1 MHETQT
7 LDHTKI
13 LTWPTPK
20 GIAASDKASAAARI
34 NHYLATTTT
43 LLADGTSVIPNSE
56 TIVLILKA
64 WDSFGMPVII
74 NDNSY
79 IVKD

>member
-1 MHETQT
+1 MNVNHSQ
-7 LDHTKI
+7 I

-20 GIAASDKASAAARI
+20 GIAASNEVSHAARI

-43 LLADGTSVIPNSE
+43 LLANGLSVVPNSE
-56 TIVLILKA
+56 TLDFILQA
-64 WDSFGMPVII
+64 WDDFGVEVII
-74 NDNSY
+74 SSDSY

>member
-13 LTWPTPK
+13 LTWPTPT
-20 GIAASDKASAAARI
+20 GISASNEVSQAARI

>member
-1 MHETQT
+1 MNVNHSQ
-7 LDHTKI
+7 I

-20 GIAASDKASAAARI
+20 GIAASNKVSHAARI

-43 LLADGTSVIPNSE
+43 LLANGLSVVPNSE
-56 TIVLILKA
+56 TLDFILQA
-64 WDSFGMPVII
+64 WDDFGVEVVISE
-74 NDNSY
+74 NSY

>member
-1 MHETQT
+1 MNANQTQP
-7 LDHTKI
+7 

-20 GIAASDKASAAARI
+20 GIAANNEVSHAARI

-43 LLADGTSVIPNSE
+43 LLANDVSVVPNSE
-56 TIVLILKA
+56 TLELILQA
-64 WDSFGMPVII
+64 WDTFGLEVVISE
-74 NDNSY
+74 NSY